1 MNFFGGFSWA
11 VPFSFSDAVAQYA
24 FNEGDVLYQS
34 REAYLKPWGE
44 FESEMIQLV
53 KVKDLSD
60 AENGS
65 WDRPCVVEYSERLG
79 GVPVILE
86 TSQGG
91 IYTTLWRGDSASL
104 QRAGCALEQPLLLAD
119 VVKKFRETSFDKAS
133 AGREFLFLRDLSNPA
148 SRTKYLKLE
157 TVLEPFF
164 SEKPVVTGMPMSVD
178 IEHRLLSPTIEF
190 VRFLLVDMPTD
201 HLTDLIKK
209 AVYVPAKGAK
219 KEMFRLS
226 AHGHLL

>member
-60 AENGS
+60 AENAS
-65 WDRPCVVEYSERLG
+65 WDRPCVVEYSDRLG
-79 GVPVILE
+79 GVPAILE
-86 TSQGG
+86 TTQGG
-91 IYTTLWRGDSASL
+91 IYTTLWGGDSASL
-104 QRAGCALEQPLLLAD
+104 RMKGGSLKQPLSLAD
-119 VVKKFRETSFDKAS
+119 AVKKFRGAVFDKVS
-133 AGREFLFLRDLSNPA
+133 AGREFLFLRDLSNPV
-148 SRTKYLKLE
+148 SRSKYLKLE
-157 TVLEPFF
+157 AVLEPFF
-164 SEKPVVTGMPMSVD
+164 SSQPVITSMPLSVTID
-178 IEHRLLSPTIEF
+178 HRRLSPTVEF
-190 VRFLLVDMPTD
+190 VRFFLVDMPTGN
-201 HLTDLIKK
+201 LTDLIKK